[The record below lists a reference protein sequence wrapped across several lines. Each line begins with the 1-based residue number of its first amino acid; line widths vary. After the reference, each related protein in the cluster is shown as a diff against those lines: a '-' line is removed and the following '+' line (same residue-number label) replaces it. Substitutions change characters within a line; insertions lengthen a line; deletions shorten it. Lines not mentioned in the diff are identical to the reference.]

1 MKKSRQRS
9 NRKERETEQEAH
21 IRRKNTAEKMA
32 KRRSLETPH
41 EASIRRKK
49 DADRKDKR
57 RKIETPQQY
66 QQRIESYREYN
77 SKRRNWNVGIDGNN
91 GEIGMN
97 ISYYG
102 TSIKNLNAVYEQY
115 NMFMFAL

>member
-32 KRRSLETPH
+32 KRRSLETPC

-49 DADRKDKR
+49 EAEKMAKR
-57 RKIETPQQY
+57 
-66 QQRIESYREYN
+66 
-77 SKRRNWNVGIDGNN
+77 
-91 GEIGMN
+91 
-97 ISYYG
+97 
-102 TSIKNLNAVYEQY
+102 
-115 NMFMFAL
+115 